1 MRTAKEQRCP
11 GPPRG
16 RPFEPGKSG
25 NPSGRPKSS
34 LSCANWAAPV
44 TASIQPV
51 ACTARSVFCCAT
63 SAKSVLLFQAQSGCL
78 FLIFRRRATRGR
90 LRTMAQLWDLLNRL
104 EPFHDF
110 RRPIGAQAHSG
121 LQPRSALTSPRSP
134 APINAARPDSPSG
147 RALPPLA
154 LHSIRTTPHCTIIPV
169 NT

>member
-110 RRPIGAQAHSG
+110 RRPIGAQPHSG
-121 LQPRSALTSPRSP
+121 LYSPDRRLRPPDPPTRCVPTAQSRISCRRQTCSNEEHDQGD
-134 APINAARPDSPSG
+134 AHVART
-147 RALPPLA
+147 R
-154 LHSIRTTPHCTIIPV
+154 
-169 NT
+169 